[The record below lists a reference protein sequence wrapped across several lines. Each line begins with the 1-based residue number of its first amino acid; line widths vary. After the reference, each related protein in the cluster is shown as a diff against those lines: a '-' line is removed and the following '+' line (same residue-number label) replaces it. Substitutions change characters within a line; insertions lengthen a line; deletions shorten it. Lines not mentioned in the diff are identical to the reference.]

1 MAMTDAE
8 LLYHRLALHQT
19 FELKCLKGSPVDFQ
33 HLFEAIMARSRP
45 GFMPVRPYG
54 NQGDWKCDGLFRTDG
69 VFYQVYSPDRIEA
82 PKLAKKINEDLAGAV
97 DHWGS
102 EMKEWHFVYNVRDGV
117 PPQVVGVLNDLR
129 DKFPG
134 LDLRDMS
141 NENLWKVA
149 SDLPF
154 ECLAEILGPPI
165 TMLSTKRASA
175 SSRMLIVHDAMMP
188 IDVEKAVEAMAP
200 DEPIGAP
207 VKLWPWD
214 EKEQSWQRAALFQ
227 ERVVRKLKDEGQVR
241 LAVFSLAPIP
251 LSVHLGY
258 VLSDRLDARLFQY
271 HRDPNQR
278 NWIWSD
284 EATGDLTITKVG
296 VPIETTNEPAEVVV
310 RISLSHEVRKDE
322 TRLAVGQGRTIE
334 IDLAVPEPS
343 VLWLQREEQLRVL
356 DHTFREVLQAID
368 SRVPACPLIRLF
380 YAGPVPGAI
389 RLGQAINP
397 RTTPPVALYQYDK
410 RQDPRHR
417 RVLTLGEGAAA
428 NALD

>member
-1 MAMTDAE
+1 MTDAE
-8 LLYHRLALHQT
+8 LLYHHLAFHQA
-19 FELKCLKGSPVDFQ
+19 FELRCLKGSPVDFQ
-33 HLFEAIMARSRP
+33 HLFEAIMARSRT

-54 NQGDWKCDGLFRTDG
+54 NQGDWKCDGLFRADG
-69 VFYQVYSPDRIEA
+69 TFYQVYSPDRIEA
-82 PKLAKKINEDLAGAV
+82 PKLVRKINEDLAGAV

-134 LDLRDMS
+134 LALADMS
-141 NENLWKVA
+141 NEALWKVA
-149 SDLPF
+149 SDLSF

-165 TMLSTKRASA
+165 TMLSTKSPSA

-200 DEPIGAP
+200 DEPVGAP
-207 VKLWPWD
+207 VRMWSWD
-214 EKEQSWQRAALFQ
+214 EGEQSWGRAALFQ
-227 ERVVRKLKDEGQVR
+227 ERVIRKLRDEGQVR
-241 LAVFSLAPIP
+241 LAVFSMAPIP

-258 VLSDRLDARLFQY
+258 VMSDRIDARLFQY
-271 HRDPNQR
+271 QRDPDRR
-278 NWIWSD
+278 NWKWSGGGIG
-284 EATGDLTITKVG
+284 APIITTEG
-296 VPIETTNEPAEVVV
+296 VPIEAVNEPTEVVV
-310 RISLSHEVRKDE
+310 RISVSHEVQKDE
-322 TRLAVGQGRTIE
+322 TRLAVGERRAIE

-343 VLWLQREEQLRVL
+343 VLWLQREEQLKAL
-356 DHTFREVLQAID
+356 DHAFREVLQAID
-368 SRVPACPLIRLF
+368 SRVPACRLIHLF

-397 RTTPPVALYQYDK
+397 RTTAPVALYQYDK
-410 RQDPRHR
+410 RQTPRHQ